1 MKTKYF
7 SVVVLFLVHWT
18 MNAQNRDG
26 ISIDDYYVD
35 FSVPDITAFSI
46 LDVNPNDVV
55 RPGNVK
61 EFAAGVVNYVSENG
75 NLKPGLAIELAPYR
89 LLARSKKRVA
99 TTWQR
104 NKSLKNLQLSVA
116 TAQGD
121 STNLLVAWGVNW
133 TPIDKTDPVG
143 DKGLQNYFA
152 NYLSTLGQG
161 DFSKSLPEQRK
172 EHLSTVRDSL
182 DFLNGNQK
190 ISVLELFSTRYDER
204 LARYGEDSV
213 SYVAAMRDTVLSRLA
228 KLAVQ
233 TDSDQNETILTLIS
247 ENAALTFRAFRAE
260 ADFKERFTEEVKKLK
275 QNFLE
280 ENWNRLVVQFKA
292 GAKYSAAEGTANDLS
307 ILNYRIFGGLAGR
320 VPGFGTG
327 DAAESKFAK
336 NSQVVCQANYTS
348 YRDGVS
354 SLDWEFSTG
363 GRLLYGKADKRFS
376 GEFQY
381 SKASMKGETS
391 ETLEYIQYTVGGE
404 IKVSDGLWFELAVG
418 GQKFLQGDDATK
430 LVPEFG
436 IKYAVQKKSRF

>member
-7 SVVVLFLVHWT
+7 SVVMLFLVHLT
-18 MNAQNRDG
+18 MNAQNRDS

-46 LDVNPNDVV
+46 LDVNPNNVV

-61 EFAAGVVNYVSENG
+61 EFAAGVINYISENG

-89 LLARSKKRVA
+89 LLARSKKQVP
-99 TTWQR
+99 TWQR
-104 NKSLKNLQLSVA
+104 NKSLKNLQLSIA

-133 TPIDKTDPVG
+133 TPIDKTDPVE
-143 DKGLQNYFA
+143 DKGLQNFFA
-152 NYLSTLGQG
+152 NYLSTLGQAE
-161 DFSKSLPEQRK
+161 FSPSLTKQSKLHLTDVSEVLKNLNGEQRVRI
-172 EHLSTVRDSL
+172 LSLFDMDYRDR
-182 DFLNGNQK
+182 
-190 ISVLELFSTRYDER
+190 LEL
-204 LARYGEDSV
+204 YGEDNA
-213 SYVAAMRDTVLSRLA
+213 SYVENLRDTVFAQLA
-228 KLAVQ
+228 EIGFQPDTAQK
-233 TDSDQNETILTLIS
+233 EKILTLIS
-247 ENAALTFRAFRAE
+247 QNAELTFNEFLAE
-260 ADFKERFTEEVKKLK
+260 ADFKTRFGQEVKKQK
-275 QNFLE
+275 QIFLE

-320 VPGFGTG
+320 VPGFGKG
-327 DAAESKFAK
+327 DAAKSKFAK
-336 NSQVVCQANYTS
+336 NSQVVCQATYTS
-348 YRDGVS
+348 YRDGIS

-391 ETLEYIQYTVGGE
+391 ENLEYIQYTVGGE

-418 GQKFLQGDDATK
+418 GQKFLQGDDATR

>member
-7 SVVVLFLVHWT
+7 FVATLFLVHS
-18 MNAQNRDG
+18 MNAQNRDS

-46 LDVNPNDVV
+46 LDVSPNDVV

-61 EFAAGVVNYVSENG
+61 EFAAGVINYISESG

-89 LLARSKKRVA
+89 LLARSKKQVP
-99 TTWQR
+99 TWQR
-104 NKSLKNLQLSVA
+104 NKSLKNLQVSVA

-133 TPIDKTDPVG
+133 TPIDKTDPVE

-152 NYLSTLGQG
+152 NYLSAL
-161 DFSKSLPEQRK
+161 DDAEYSPSLVKQRNKHLTDVGEVLKNLNGEQRIRILGLF
-172 EHLSTVRDSL
+172 EMDYRDR
-182 DFLNGNQK
+182 
-190 ISVLELFSTRYDER
+190 LEL
-204 LARYGEDSV
+204 YGKDNA
-213 SYVAAMRDTVLSRLA
+213 SYVENLRDTVFTQLA
-228 KLAVQ
+228 EIGFQ
-233 TDSDQNETILTLIS
+233 PDSVKMLTLIS
-247 ENAALTFRAFRAE
+247 QNAELTFNESLAE
-260 ADFKERFTEEVKKLK
+260 ADFKTRFGQEVKKQK
-275 QNFLE
+275 QIFLE

-292 GAKYSAAEGTANDLS
+292 GAKYSAAEGTVNDLS

-320 VPGFGTG
+320 VPGFGNG
-327 DAAESKFAK
+327 DAAKTKFAK
-336 NSQVVCQANYTS
+336 NSQVVYQANYTS
-348 YRDGVS
+348 YRDGIS

-381 SKASMKGETS
+381 SKASMKGETR

-418 GQKFLQGDDATK
+418 GQKFLQGDDATR

>member
-190 ISVLELFSTRYDER
+190 ISVLELFSTKYDER

-260 ADFKERFTEEVKKLK
+260 ADFKERFTEEVKKQK
-275 QNFLE
+275 QNF
-280 ENWNRLVVQFKA
+280 
-292 GAKYSAAEGTANDLS
+292 
-307 ILNYRIFGGLAGR
+307 I
-320 VPGFGTG
+320 
-327 DAAESKFAK
+327 
-336 NSQVVCQANYTS
+336 
-348 YRDGVS
+348 
-354 SLDWEFSTG
+354 
-363 GRLLYGKADKRFS
+363 
-376 GEFQY
+376 
-381 SKASMKGETS
+381 
-391 ETLEYIQYTVGGE
+391 
-404 IKVSDGLWFELAVG
+404 
-418 GQKFLQGDDATK
+418 
-430 LVPEFG
+430 
-436 IKYAVQKKSRF
+436 